1 MNGKI
6 CLKRFM
12 FYIEGELKYFY
23 LVLIILYIFFVYY
36 FVEKINY
43 GDNRKQIKKK
53 NKFENIVCLDK
64 FNLFV
69 LIV

>member
-1 MNGKI
+1 
-6 CLKRFM
+6 M

-43 GDNRKQIKKK
+43 GDNRKQIKK
-53 NKFENIVCLDK
+53 NKFDNIVCLDK